1 MAPPI
6 PGLRKPVQV
15 PTRTAGD
22 ALIGIL
28 AIMALAALTIGVPIA
43 LITIIGLPVPH
54 GTASLS
60 VLTHQL
66 GIPSILRVLSVV
78 IWLAWL
84 QLVWC
89 VIAEIKAAVRNVGL
103 PAQVPLAG
111 ATQSAAHRLVTA
123 ALLLFT
129 AGAALSPAFA
139 HSGPP
144 RPSHTVSSVM
154 PGTRATQGP
163 QSTAPQPAAPP
174 TVAQSP
180 GAAKVYVVKPPD
192 GRYHESLW
200 EIAENHLGDGRR
212 YPEIYAM
219 NKDRI
224 QPDGSQLTIASLIR
238 PGWTLRMPQDAYG
251 PGIETMTPDSA
262 ATPGTAT
269 PGTAAPG
276 STTSGTIA
284 PGSTTS
290 GTVAPGT
297 VTPGTATPATVTP
310 GTVTPG
316 TPGEAA
322 QAPAAGNAAAGKAAA
337 GKAAAGKAA
346 AGNAA
351 AANAAAGNSGAGNSG
366 AVPANAE
373 PGTSGSGSSATGA
386 AAASPVRSGDNALA
400 APGQRA
406 PDPLPYPYEL
416 SAASL
421 LAAGV
426 LAALGR
432 RRREQLW
439 RRAFGQRIAVPDGPA
454 AMAENALRFG
464 ADEPSVRLL
473 DIGLRQLSQAL
484 ASQDKGLPT
493 VFAAHIGAENLDLWV
508 APADPSP
515 PAPWT
520 AADGGAVWRLPLDAT
535 GGPGLDGASGA
546 LAPYP
551 GLVSIGTN
559 ETGRILVDLE
569 VAHGLI
575 AVRGPHRPVQA
586 ALAAL
591 AVELAT
597 NRWSDQMRIT
607 LVGFGEE
614 LTMIAPERVTAVAT
628 LDEALPALQ
637 ARAAEVE
644 QALAE
649 SGRDSVLTGRSRTTD
664 AQAWAPHYLIMAVPP
679 TPTQRERLLTLARTR
694 HRSALGFVVAGDI
707 RGATW
712 TWEVTGQGRLRADVL
727 GFDLAA
733 QLLPAS
739 QYGAVADLFRTATRA
754 GGVDLNGPDDDGA
767 PSAQLVP
774 GSRMPVEI
782 GLLGPL
788 TIEAPGP
795 VDAPRQA
802 LSTELVAYLA
812 THPGGV
818 HPNVLTGAIW
828 PRGVPS
834 EVRDAAL
841 ARVQAWLGP
850 DDVGRPNLTA
860 DAGGRLR
867 LGSQV
872 RVDWLVFRALL
883 AQAGHAAENGCTD
896 EEAAALDRAL
906 GLVRGQLLDGRDPSR
921 YAWLAADS
929 FTCEA
934 TAQIADAAH
943 RLSALRLIAGDA
955 EGAMAAARAG
965 LRLAFNDEMLWRGLL
980 LGASATGQEHV
991 LRAVVGEVSA
1001 RAELD
1006 EVMPR
1011 MAPETE
1017 ALIDELLPSWR
1028 TSAA

>member
-22 ALIGIL
+22 VLIGIL
-28 AIMALAALTIGVPIA
+28 AIMALAVLTIGVPIA
-43 LITIIGLPVPH
+43 LITVIGLPVPD
-54 GTASLS
+54 GTAGLS

-66 GIPSILRVLSVV
+66 DTPSILRVLSIV

-89 VIAEIKAAVRNVGL
+89 VIVEIKAAVRNVGL

-154 PGTRATQGP
+154 PGTRGTQGP
-163 QSTAPQPAAPP
+163 QSTAPQPVAPP

-180 GAAKVYVVKPPD
+180 SAAKVYVVKPPD

-251 PGIETMTPDSA
+251 PGIENMTPDSA
-262 ATPGTAT
+262 ATPA
-269 PGTAAPG
+269 TAAPG
-276 STTSGTIA
+276 SAA
-284 PGSTTS
+284 PGSA
-290 GTVAPGT
+290 APG
-297 VTPGTATPATVTP
+297 AVTP

-316 TPGEAA
+316 DAA
-322 QAPAAGNAAAGKAAA
+322 QAPGAGNAAAG
-337 GKAAAGKAA
+337 
-346 AGNAA
+346 NT
-351 AANAAAGNSGAGNSG
+351 G
-366 AVPANAE
+366 AVPGGA

-386 AAASPVRSGDNALA
+386 AAARPVRSGDNALA
-400 APGQRA
+400 APGQQA

-484 ASQDKGLPT
+484 ASQDKVLPT

-664 AQAWAPHYLIMAVPP
+664 AQTWAPHYLIMAVAP

-754 GGVDLNGPDDDGA
+754 GGVDLDGPDDDGA

-795 VDAPRQA
+795 VDGPRQA
-802 LSTELVAYLA
+802 LSTELVGYLA
-812 THPGGV
+812 THPAGV

-828 PRGVPS
+828 PRGVPP

-841 ARVQAWLGP
+841 ARVQAWLGT
-850 DDVGRPNLTA
+850 DDVGRPNLTT

-867 LGSQV
+867 LGPQV

-883 AQAGHAAENGCTD
+883 AQAGHAAQSDRTD
-896 EEAAALDRAL
+896 EETAALDRAL
-906 GLVRGQLLDGRDPSR
+906 GLVRGQLLDDRDPSR
-921 YAWLAADS
+921 YAWLGTDS
-929 FTCEA
+929 FTYEA

-943 RLSALRLIAGDA
+943 RLSALRLMAGDA
-955 EGAMAAARAG
+955 EGAMTAARAG

-1028 TSAA
+1028 TPAA

>member
-6 PGLRKPVQV
+6 PGLRKPVRV

-22 ALIGIL
+22 VLVGIL
-28 AIMALAALTIGVPIA
+28 AIMALAGLTIGVPIA
-43 LITIIGLPVPH
+43 LVTVIGLPWPH
-54 GTASLS
+54 TMPGLS

-66 GIPSILRVLSVV
+66 DLPSILRVLSIV

-89 VIAEIKAAVRNVGL
+89 VIVEIKAAVRNVGL
-103 PAQVPLAG
+103 PSQVPLAG

-139 HSGPP
+139 HGGPP
-144 RPSHTVSSVM
+144 RVSHTVSSVQ
-154 PGTRATQGP
+154 PGARSGQPGP
-163 QSTAPQPAAPP
+163 QTTPPQPVRAP
-174 TVAQSP
+174 TVAEAP
-180 GAAKVYVVKPPD
+180 GGSKVYIVKPPE

-212 YPEIYAM
+212 YAEIYEL
-219 NKDRI
+219 NKDRV
-224 QPDGSQLTIASLIR
+224 QPDGAQLTIASLIR
-238 PGWTLRMPQDAYG
+238 PGWILHMPRDAYG
-251 PGIETMTPDSA
+251 PGIES
-262 ATPGTAT
+262 
-269 PGTAAPG
+269 
-276 STTSGTIA
+276 
-284 PGSTTS
+284 
-290 GTVAPGT
+290 
-297 VTPGTATPATVTP
+297 
-310 GTVTPG
+310 
-316 TPGEAA
+316 EAA
-322 QAPAAGNAAAGKAAA
+322 AANAGHPGPAARGVPGGAADQAPAAGM
-337 GKAAAGKAA
+337 
-346 AGNAA
+346 
-351 AANAAAGNSGAGNSG
+351 
-366 AVPANAE
+366 PAT
-373 PGTSGSGSSATGA
+373 GTPAPIATGGSATGGSA
-386 AAASPVRSGDNALA
+386 PEAQPLAGSVRQGEKDLA
-400 APGQRA
+400 AQGA
-406 PDPLPYPYEL
+406 DTSGPLPYPCEL

-421 LAAGV
+421 LAAGL

-439 RRAFGQRIAVPDGPA
+439 RRAFGQRIAAPDGAP
-454 AMAENALRFG
+454 AMAESALRIG

-473 DIGLRQLSQAL
+473 DVGLRQLSQAL
-484 ASQDKGLPT
+484 ASQDKALPT

-508 APADPSP
+508 APADPGP

-520 AADGGAVWRLPLDAT
+520 AADGGAVWRLPLAVVT
-535 GGPGLDGASGA
+535 EAALDGANRV

-569 VAHGLI
+569 VAHGLV
-575 AVRGPHRPVQA
+575 AVRGPHRTVQA

-597 NRWSDQMRIT
+597 SRWSDQMRIT

-614 LTMIAPERVTAVAT
+614 LAMVAPDRVTAVAT
-628 LDEALPALQ
+628 LDEALPELQ
-637 ARAAEVE
+637 ARVAEVE

-649 SGRDSVLTGRSRTTD
+649 TGRDSVLTGRSQTAD
-664 AQAWAPHYLIMAVPP
+664 AQTWAPHYLIMATPP
-679 TPTQRERLLTLARTR
+679 TPTQRERLLTLARSR
-694 HRSALGFVVAGDI
+694 HRTALGFVVAGDI

-712 TWEVTGQGRLRADVL
+712 TWEVTEDGRLKADVL
-727 GFDLAA
+727 GFDLTA
-733 QLLPAS
+733 QLLPAD
-739 QYGAVADLFRTATRA
+739 QYGAVVELFRLAA
-754 GGVDLNGPDDDGA
+754 QDHGVELTDPSDDGA
-767 PSAQLVP
+767 PAAQLVP
-774 GSRMPVEI
+774 GIRMPVEI
-782 GLLGPL
+782 GLLGPV

-795 VDAPRQA
+795 VDGPRRA
-802 LSTELVAYLA
+802 LSTNLVVYLA

-828 PRGVPS
+828 PRGVTS

-850 DDVGRPNLTA
+850 DDMGRPNLAT
-860 DAGGRLR
+860 DASGRLR

-883 AQAGHAAENGCTD
+883 AQAGHAAERGDTD
-896 EEAAALDRAL
+896 EEAATLDRAL
-906 GLVRGQLLDGRDPSR
+906 GLVRGQILDGRDPSR
-921 YAWLAADS
+921 YAWLGTDS
-929 FTCEA
+929 FEYEA
-934 TAQIADAAH
+934 TALIADAAH
-943 RLSALRLIAGDA
+943 RLSALRLMAGDA

-991 LRAVVGEVSA
+991 VRAVVGEVSA
-1001 RAELD
+1001 RAQLD

>member
-22 ALIGIL
+22 VLIGIL
-28 AIMALAALTIGVPIA
+28 AIMALAVLTIGVPIG
-43 LITIIGLPVPH
+43 LITVIGLPVPH
-54 GTASLS
+54 GTAGLS

-66 GIPSILRVLSVV
+66 DIPSILRVLSIV

-89 VIAEIKAAVRNVGL
+89 VIVEIKAAVRNVGL

-154 PGTRATQGP
+154 PGTRGTQGP
-163 QSTAPQPAAPP
+163 QSTAPQPVAPP

-180 GAAKVYVVKPPD
+180 SAEKVYVVKPPD

-219 NKDRI
+219 NKDRM

-238 PGWTLRMPQDAYG
+238 PGWILRMPQDAYG
-251 PGIETMTPDSA
+251 PGIETVTPDSA
-262 ATPGTAT
+262 AP
-269 PGTAAPG
+269 
-276 STTSGTIA
+276 
-284 PGSTTS
+284 
-290 GTVAPGT
+290 
-297 VTPGTATPATVTP
+297 
-310 GTVTPG
+310 
-316 TPGEAA
+316 
-322 QAPAAGNAAAGKAAA
+322 APAAGNTAAGHGTPPRGNTAA
-337 GKAAAGKAA
+337 GTPA
-346 AGNAA
+346 AGNTA
-351 AANAAAGNSGAGNSG
+351 
-366 AVPANAE
+366 AVPGGAA
-373 PGTSGSGSSATGA
+373 PGASGSGSSGTGA

-400 APGQRA
+400 APGQQA

-473 DIGLRQLSQAL
+473 DVGLRQLSQAL
-484 ASQDKGLPT
+484 ASQDKALPT

-664 AQAWAPHYLIMAVPP
+664 AQTWAPHYLIMAVPP

-841 ARVQAWLGP
+841 ARVQAWLGT
-850 DDVGRPNLTA
+850 DDVGRPNLTT

-883 AQAGHAAENGCTD
+883 AQAGHAAESGRTD

-906 GLVRGQLLDGRDPSR
+906 GLVRGQLLDGRDPGR

-929 FTCEA
+929 FELRGDRADRRRRAPAVGAAADGRRRGGRHGGQRRRLYRPCRDQRQRIPRTRARQEA
-934 TAQIADAAH
+934 RQRRDHLGPGHRRRFRAHHSRRRFQPAHRSGRFNRLLEPHRQRRAPLPSGNVDLPSAHHRGRRRAVASCNEVDAAFHGLERVPTDWDRH
-943 RLSALRLIAGDA
+943 RADRRSPSGSLP
-955 EGAMAAARAG
+955 ARC
-965 LRLAFNDEMLWRGLL
+965 L
-980 LGASATGQEHV
+980 TY
-991 LRAVVGEVSA
+991 
-1001 RAELD
+1001 
-1006 EVMPR
+1006 
-1011 MAPETE
+1011 
-1017 ALIDELLPSWR
+1017 
-1028 TSAA
+1028 

>member
-15 PTRTAGD
+15 PARTAGD
-22 ALIGIL
+22 VLVGIL
-28 AIMALAALTIGVPIA
+28 AIIALAALTIGVPIA
-43 LITIIGLPVPH
+43 LVTVIGLPWPH
-54 GTASLS
+54 ATPGLS

-66 GIPSILRVLSVV
+66 DIPSILRVLSIV

-89 VIAEIKAAVRNVGL
+89 VIVEIKAAIRNVGL
-103 PAQVPLAG
+103 PSQVPLAG

-139 HSGPP
+139 HGGPP
-144 RPSHTVSSVM
+144 RVSHTVSSVQ
-154 PGTRATQGP
+154 PGARGGPPGP
-163 QSTAPQPAAPP
+163 QTTPPQPVRAPA
-174 TVAQSP
+174 VAEAP
-180 GAAKVYVVKPPD
+180 GGSKVYIVKPPE

-212 YPEIYAM
+212 YAEIYEL
-219 NKDRI
+219 NKDRV
-224 QPDGSQLTIASLIR
+224 QPDGAQLTIASLIR
-238 PGWTLRMPQDAYG
+238 PGWILHMPRDAYG
-251 PGIETMTPDSA
+251 PGIETASE
-262 ATPGTAT
+262 
-269 PGTAAPG
+269 TAASAGHPG
-276 STTSGTIA
+276 PAA
-284 PGSTTS
+284 PS
-290 GTVAPGT
+290 VPG
-297 VTPGTATPATVTP
+297 G
-310 GTVTPG
+310 
-316 TPGEAA
+316 AA
-322 QAPAAGNAAAGKAAA
+322 DQAPAAGL
-337 GKAAAGKAA
+337 
-346 AGNAA
+346 
-351 AANAAAGNSGAGNSG
+351 
-366 AVPANAE
+366 PATGPPAPLA
-373 PGTSGSGSSATGA
+373 PGGSATGGSA
-386 AAASPVRSGDNALA
+386 PEAQPVAGSVRPGEKDLA
-400 APGQRA
+400 APGA
-406 PDPLPYPYEL
+406 DTPGPLPYPYEL

-421 LAAGV
+421 LAAGL

-439 RRAFGQRIAVPDGPA
+439 RRAFGQRVAAPDGA
-454 AMAENALRFG
+454 AALAESALRIG

-473 DIGLRQLSQAL
+473 DVGLRQLSQAL
-484 ASQDKGLPT
+484 ASQDKALPT

-508 APADPSP
+508 APADPGP

-520 AADGGAVWRLPLDAT
+520 AADGGAVWRLPLAAVT
-535 GGPGLDGASGA
+535 EAALDGASRV

-569 VAHGLI
+569 VAHGLV
-575 AVRGPHRPVQA
+575 AVRGPHRTVQA

-597 NRWSDQMRIT
+597 SRWSDQMRIT

-614 LTMIAPERVTAVAT
+614 LAMVAPDRVTAVAT
-628 LDEALPALQ
+628 LDEALPELQ
-637 ARAAEVE
+637 ARVAEVE

-649 SGRDSVLTGRSRTTD
+649 TGRDSVLTGRSQTAD
-664 AQAWAPHYLIMAVPP
+664 AQTWAPHYLIMATAP
-679 TPTQRERLLTLARTR
+679 TPTQRERLLTLARSR
-694 HRSALGFVVAGDI
+694 HRTALGFVVAGDI

-712 TWEVTGQGRLRADVL
+712 TWEVTEDGRLKADVL
-727 GFDLAA
+727 GFDLTA
-733 QLLPAS
+733 QLLPAD
-739 QYGAVADLFRTATRA
+739 QYGAVVELFRLAA
-754 GGVDLNGPDDDGA
+754 QDHGVDLTDPSDDGA
-767 PSAQLVP
+767 PAAQLVP
-774 GSRMPVEI
+774 GVRMPVEI
-782 GLLGPL
+782 GLLGPV

-795 VDAPRQA
+795 VDGPRQA
-802 LSTELVAYLA
+802 LSTDLVVYLA

-828 PRGVPS
+828 PRGVTS

-850 DDVGRPNLTA
+850 DDMGRPNLAT

-883 AQAGHAAENGCTD
+883 AQAGHAAERGDTD
-896 EEAAALDRAL
+896 EEAATLDRAL
-906 GLVRGQLLDGRDPSR
+906 GLVRGQILDGRDPSR
-921 YAWLAADS
+921 YAWLGTDS
-929 FTCEA
+929 FEYEA
-934 TAQIADAAH
+934 TAMIADAAH
-943 RLSALRLIAGDA
+943 RLSALRLMAGDA

-1001 RAELD
+1001 RAQLD

>member
-6 PGLRKPVQV
+6 PGLRRPVQV

-22 ALIGIL
+22 VVVGVL
-28 AIMALAALTIGVPIA
+28 AIAALAALTIGVPIA
-43 LITIIGLPVPH
+43 LITVIGLPLPH
-54 GTASLS
+54 ATPGLS
-60 VLTHQL
+60 VLTHQ
-66 GIPSILRVLSVV
+66 IDMPSILRVLSVV

-89 VIAEIKAAVRNVGL
+89 VIVEIQAAVRNVGV
-103 PAQVPLAG
+103 PRQVPLAG

-139 HSGPP
+139 HASTP
-144 RPSHTVSSVM
+144 RAQHSVGSVLPSARGSVQ
-154 PGTRATQGP
+154 PGAQ
-163 QSTAPQPAAPP
+163 TASPEQAAQPAIAQAPN
-174 TVAQSP
+174 VE
-180 GAAKVYVVKPPD
+180 KVYVVKPPA

-212 YPEIYAM
+212 YREIFEM
-219 NKDRI
+219 NSGRV
-224 QPDGSQLTIASLIR
+224 QPDGTKLTIASLIR
-238 PGWTLRMPQDAYG
+238 PGWTLRMPRDAYG
-251 PGIETMTPDSA
+251 PGIEIVTQQASGAAAGLQQDGGAGGAGA
-262 ATPGTAT
+262 AT
-269 PGTAAPG
+269 
-276 STTSGTIA
+276 
-284 PGSTTS
+284 
-290 GTVAPGT
+290 
-297 VTPGTATPATVTP
+297 
-310 GTVTPG
+310 G
-316 TPGEAA
+316 TPGAGAGATNESVR
-322 QAPAAGNAAAGKAAA
+322 AGNG
-337 GKAAAGKAA
+337 
-346 AGNAA
+346 
-351 AANAAAGNSGAGNSG
+351 
-366 AVPANAE
+366 
-373 PGTSGSGSSATGA
+373 
-386 AAASPVRSGDNALA
+386 ALA
-400 APGQRA
+400 APSQPG
-406 PDPLPYPYEL
+406 PGTPVFPYEL

-439 RRAFGQRIAVPDGPA
+439 RRAFGQRIAAPEGEA
-454 AMAENALRFG
+454 AVAESALRIG

-473 DIGLRQLSQAL
+473 DLGLRPLSRAL
-484 ASQDKGLPT
+484 AAGDKPLPT
-493 VFAAHIGAENLDLWV
+493 VFAAHIGPENLDLWV
-508 APADPSP
+508 APADPDP
-515 PAPWT
+515 PGPWT
-520 AADGGAVWRLPLDAT
+520 AADGGQVWRLPLAAVARLDLDAS
-535 GGPGLDGASGA
+535 SGV

-597 NRWSDQMRIT
+597 NRWSDRMQVT

-614 LTMIAPERVTAVAT
+614 LVMLAPERVTAVAT
-628 LDEALPALQ
+628 LDEALPAME

-644 QALAE
+644 QALTSAG
-649 SGRDSVLTGRSRTTD
+649 SDSVLTGRSRTAD
-664 AQAWAPHYLIMAVPP
+664 ADAWAPHYLIMAVPP
-679 TPTQRERLLTLARTR
+679 TPTQRERLLALARAR
-694 HRSALGFVVAGDI
+694 HRTAAGYVIAGDI

-712 TWEVTGQGRLRADVL
+712 TWEVTEEGRLRADVL
-727 GFDLAA
+727 GFDLKAE
-733 QLLPAS
+733 LLPAG
-739 QYGAVADLFRTATRA
+739 QYRAIVELFRSAT
-754 GGVDLNGPDDDGA
+754 GGASVPLPDPAADAA
-767 PSAQLVP
+767 PDAQLVP

-782 GLLGPL
+782 GLLGPVQVH
-788 TIEAPGP
+788 APGP
-795 VDAPRQA
+795 VEPGRQA
-802 LSTELVAYLA
+802 LATELIVYLA

-828 PRGVPS
+828 PRGIQP
-834 EVRDAAL
+834 EVRDATL
-841 ARVQAWLGP
+841 ARVQAWLGT
-850 DDVGRPNLTA
+850 DDVGRPNLTT

-883 AQAGHAAENGCTD
+883 AQAGHAAEGGNAA
-896 EEAAALDRAL
+896 EEAAALERAL
-906 GLVRGQLLDGRDPSR
+906 GLVRGQLLDGRDPGR
-921 YAWLAADS
+921 YAWLATDS
-929 FTCEA
+929 FEYEA
-934 TAQIADAAH
+934 TALIADAAH
-943 RLSALRLIAGDA
+943 RLSGLRLVAGDA
-955 EGAMAAARAG
+955 QGAMDAARAG

-980 LGASATGQEHV
+980 LGAAATGQEHV

-1001 RAELD
+1001 RAALD

>member
-22 ALIGIL
+22 VLIGTL
-28 AIMALAALTIGVPIA
+28 AIMALAVLTIGVPIG
-43 LITIIGLPVPH
+43 LITVIGLPVPH
-54 GTASLS
+54 GTAGLS
-60 VLTHQL
+60 VLTHQI
-66 GIPSILRVLSVV
+66 GIPSILRVLSIV

-89 VIAEIKAAVRNVGL
+89 VIVEIRAAVRNVGL

-139 HSGPP
+139 HARPP

-154 PGTRATQGP
+154 PGTRGTQGP
-163 QSTAPQPAAPP
+163 QPAAPQPVAPP

-180 GAAKVYVVKPPD
+180 GAQKVYVVKPPD

-200 EIAENHLGDGRR
+200 EIAQNHLGDGRR

-219 NKDRI
+219 NKDRM
-224 QPDGSQLTIASLIR
+224 QPDGSKLTIASLIR
-238 PGWTLRMPQDAYG
+238 PGWILRMPQDAYG
-251 PGIETMTPDSA
+251 PGIETVTPDSA
-262 ATPGTAT
+262 AAAGQSASRTGAATSHGPEATAEAGTAM
-269 PGTAAPG
+269 
-276 STTSGTIA
+276 
-284 PGSTTS
+284 
-290 GTVAPGT
+290 PGT
-297 VTPGTATPATVTP
+297 VTPGDA
-310 GTVTPG
+310 
-316 TPGEAA
+316 
-322 QAPAAGNAAAGKAAA
+322 APAP
-337 GKAAAGKAA
+337 
-346 AGNAA
+346 
-351 AANAAAGNSGAGNSG
+351 GAGNTGVVPGG
-366 AVPANAE
+366 AA
-373 PGTSGSGSSATGA
+373 PGSSGSGSSGSGA
-386 AAASPVRSGDNALA
+386 AAARPVRPGDNALA
-400 APGQRA
+400 APGQQT
-406 PDPLPYPYEL
+406 PDPLPYPHEL

-454 AMAENALRFG
+454 AIAENALRFG
-464 ADEPSVRLL
+464 ADEPSARLL

-484 ASQDKGLPT
+484 ASQDKALPT

-520 AADGGAVWRLPLDAT
+520 AADGGAVWRLPLGAT
-535 GGPGLDGASGA
+535 AGPGLDGASGA

-614 LTMIAPERVTAVAT
+614 LTMIAPDRVTAVAA

-664 AQAWAPHYLIMAVPP
+664 APTWAPHYLIMAVPP

-712 TWEVTGQGRLRADVL
+712 TWEVTDQGRLRADVL

-733 QLLPAS
+733 QLLPAG
-739 QYGAVADLFRTATRA
+739 QYGAIADLFRTAARA

-795 VDAPRQA
+795 VDGPRQA

-841 ARVQAWLGP
+841 ARVQAWLGS
-850 DDVGRPNLTA
+850 DDVGRPNLTT

-872 RVDWLVFRALL
+872 RVDWLVLRALL
-883 AQAGHAAENGCTD
+883 AQAGHAAEGGRTD

-906 GLVRGQLLDGRDPSR
+906 GLVRGQLLDGRDPGR
-921 YAWLAADS
+921 YAWVGADS
-929 FTCEA
+929 FEYEA

-980 LGASATGQEHV
+980 LGASATGEEHV

>member
-22 ALIGIL
+22 VLVGIL
-28 AIMALAALTIGVPIA
+28 AIIALAALTIGVPIA
-43 LITIIGLPVPH
+43 LVTVIGLPWPH
-54 GTASLS
+54 ATPGLS

-66 GIPSILRVLSVV
+66 DIPSILRVLSIV

-89 VIAEIKAAVRNVGL
+89 VIVEIKAAIRNVGL
-103 PAQVPLAG
+103 PSQVPLAG

-139 HSGPP
+139 HGGPP
-144 RPSHTVSSVM
+144 RVSHTVSSVQ
-154 PGTRATQGP
+154 PGARGGQPGP
-163 QSTAPQPAAPP
+163 RTTPPQPVRAP
-174 TVAQSP
+174 TVAEAP
-180 GAAKVYVVKPPD
+180 GGSKVYIVKPPE

-212 YPEIYAM
+212 YAEIYEL
-219 NKDRI
+219 NKDRV
-224 QPDGSQLTIASLIR
+224 QPDGAQLTIASLIR
-238 PGWTLRMPQDAYG
+238 PGWILHMPGDAYG
-251 PGIETMTPDSA
+251 PGIETA
-262 ATPGTAT
+262 ASDGHPG
-269 PGTAAPG
+269 PAAPSVRG
-276 STTSGTIA
+276 G
-284 PGSTTS
+284 
-290 GTVAPGT
+290 
-297 VTPGTATPATVTP
+297 
-310 GTVTPG
+310 
-316 TPGEAA
+316 AA
-322 QAPAAGNAAAGKAAA
+322 DQAPAAAMPATGTPAPLATGGSAPEAQPIAGSVRAGEKDLAAQ
-337 GKAAAGKAA
+337 
-346 AGNAA
+346 
-351 AANAAAGNSGAGNSG
+351 GAD
-366 AVPANAE
+366 
-373 PGTSGSGSSATGA
+373 TSG
-386 AAASPVRSGDNALA
+386 
-400 APGQRA
+400 
-406 PDPLPYPYEL
+406 PLPYPYEL

-421 LAAGV
+421 LAAGL

-439 RRAFGQRIAVPDGPA
+439 RRAFGQRVAAPDGAA
-454 AMAENALRFG
+454 AMAESALRIG

-473 DIGLRQLSQAL
+473 DVGLRQLSQAL
-484 ASQDKGLPT
+484 ASQDKALPT

-508 APADPSP
+508 APADPGP

-520 AADGGAVWRLPLDAT
+520 AADGGAVWRLPLAAVT
-535 GGPGLDGASGA
+535 EAALDGANRV

-569 VAHGLI
+569 VAHGLV
-575 AVRGPHRPVQA
+575 AVRGPHRMVQA

-597 NRWSDQMRIT
+597 SRWSDQMRIT

-614 LTMIAPERVTAVAT
+614 LAMVAPDRVTAVAT
-628 LDEALPALQ
+628 LDEALPELQ
-637 ARAAEVE
+637 ARVAEVE

-649 SGRDSVLTGRSRTTD
+649 TGRDSVLTGRSQTAD
-664 AQAWAPHYLIMAVPP
+664 AQTWAPHYLIMATPP
-679 TPTQRERLLTLARTR
+679 TPTQRERLLTLARSR
-694 HRSALGFVVAGDI
+694 HRTALGFVVAGDI

-712 TWEVTGQGRLRADVL
+712 TWEVTEDGRLKADVL
-727 GFDLAA
+727 GFDLTA
-733 QLLPAS
+733 QLLPAD
-739 QYGAVADLFRTATRA
+739 QYGAVVELFRLAA
-754 GGVDLNGPDDDGA
+754 QDHGVDLTDPSDDGA
-767 PSAQLVP
+767 PAAQLVP
-774 GSRMPVEI
+774 GVRMPVEI
-782 GLLGPL
+782 GLLGPV

-795 VDAPRQA
+795 VDGPRQA
-802 LSTELVAYLA
+802 LSTDLVVYLA

-828 PRGVPS
+828 PRGVTS
-834 EVRDAAL
+834 GVRDAAL

-850 DDVGRPNLTA
+850 DDMGRPNLVT

-867 LGSQV
+867 LGSHV

-883 AQAGHAAENGCTD
+883 GQAGHAAERGDTD
-896 EEAAALDRAL
+896 EEAATLDRAL
-906 GLVRGQLLDGRDPSR
+906 GLVRGQILDGRDPSR
-921 YAWLAADS
+921 YAWLGTDS
-929 FTCEA
+929 FEYEA
-934 TAQIADAAH
+934 TALIADAAH
-943 RLSALRLIAGDA
+943 RLSALRLMAGDA

-1001 RAELD
+1001 RAQLD

>member
-1 MAPPI
+1 MAPPV

-22 ALIGIL
+22 VVTGIL
-28 AIMALAALTIGVPIA
+28 AIMALAVLTVGVPIG
-43 LITIIGLPVPH
+43 LITVIGLPVPH
-54 GTASLS
+54 GAVGPSA
-60 VLTHQL
+60 LTHQL
-66 GIPSILRVLSVV
+66 SVPSILRVLSIV

-89 VIAEIKAAVRNVGL
+89 VIVEIRAAVRNVGL

-139 HSGPP
+139 HAGPP

-154 PGTRATQGP
+154 PGTQGP
-163 QSTAPQPAAPP
+163 QSTAPQPVAPP

-180 GAAKVYVVKPPD
+180 GAEKVYVVKPPD

-219 NKDRI
+219 NKDRT
-224 QPDGSQLTIASLIR
+224 QPDGSRLTIASLIR
-238 PGWTLRMPQDAYG
+238 PGWILRMPQDAYG
-251 PGIETMTPDSA
+251 PGIETVS
-262 ATPGTAT
+262 PG
-269 PGTAAPG
+269 GAAP
-276 STTSGTIA
+276 
-284 PGSTTS
+284 
-290 GTVAPGT
+290 
-297 VTPGTATPATVTP
+297 
-310 GTVTPG
+310 
-316 TPGEAA
+316 
-322 QAPAAGNAAAGKAAA
+322 AGQAAAGGTASQGRGAAA
-337 GKAAAGKAA
+337 EAGTTTPDAVSPHTGIPGGAA
-346 AGNAA
+346 
-351 AANAAAGNSGAGNSG
+351 
-366 AVPANAE
+366 PA
-373 PGTSGSGSSATGA
+373 GTSGPGSPASGEAIA
-386 AAASPVRSGDNALA
+386 PPVRAGGHALA
-400 APGQRA
+400 APGQQA

-454 AMAENALRFG
+454 AMADSALRFA

-473 DIGLRQLSQAL
+473 DVGLRQLSQAL
-484 ASQDKGLPT
+484 AGQDTALPT

-520 AADGGAVWRLPLDAT
+520 AADGGAVWRLPLDAVS
-535 GGPGLDGASGA
+535 GPGLDGASGA

-597 NRWSDQMRIT
+597 SRWSDRMRIT
-607 LVGFGEE
+607 LVGFGAE

-649 SGRDSVLTGRSRTTD
+649 SGRDSVLTGRSRTAD
-664 AQAWAPHYLIMAVPP
+664 AQTWAPHYLIMAVPP

-712 TWEVTGQGRLRADVL
+712 TWEVTDQGRLRADVL

-739 QYGAVADLFRTATRA
+739 QYRAVADLFRTAARA
-754 GGVDLNGPDDDGA
+754 DGVDLPGPDDDGA
-767 PSAQLVP
+767 PPAQLVP
-774 GSRMPVEI
+774 GSRMAVEI

-795 VDAPRQA
+795 VDGPRQA
-802 LSTELVAYLA
+802 LSAELVAYLA

-818 HPNVLTGAIW
+818 HPTVLTGAIW

-841 ARVQAWLGP
+841 ARVQAWLGT
-850 DDVGRPNLTA
+850 DDVGRPSMTT

-883 AQAGHAAENGCTD
+883 AQARRAAESGRTG
-896 EEAAALDRAL
+896 EEAAALERAL
-906 GLVRGQLLDGRDPSR
+906 GLVRGQLLDGRDSGR
-921 YAWLAADS
+921 YAWLGADS
-929 FTCEA
+929 FGYEV
-934 TAQIADAAH
+934 TAQVADAAH
-943 RLSALRLIAGDA
+943 RLSALRLMAGDA

-965 LRLAFNDEMLWRGLL
+965 LRLAFDDEMLWRGLL

>member
-22 ALIGIL
+22 VLTGIL
-28 AIMALAALTIGVPIA
+28 AIMALAVLIIGVPIG
-43 LITIIGLPVPH
+43 LITVIGLPVPH
-54 GTASLS
+54 GTAGLS

-66 GIPSILRVLSVV
+66 DIPSILRVLSIV

-89 VIAEIKAAVRNVGL
+89 VIVEIKAAVRNVGL

-123 ALLLFT
+123 VLLLFT

-154 PGTRATQGP
+154 PGTRGAQGP

-180 GAAKVYVVKPPD
+180 SAAKVYVVKPPD

-219 NKDRI
+219 NKDRT

-251 PGIETMTPDSA
+251 RGIETVAPDSTV
-262 ATPGTAT
+262 TPGAVT
-269 PGTAAPG
+269 PGAVT
-276 STTSGTIA
+276 
-284 PGSTTS
+284 
-290 GTVAPGT
+290 PGT
-297 VTPGTATPATVTP
+297 VTPGTVTPGAVTPGAVTPGAVTPGAVTPGTVTP

-316 TPGEAA
+316 TVTPGDAA
-322 QAPAAGNAAAGKAAA
+322 RAP
-337 GKAAAGKAA
+337 
-346 AGNAA
+346 
-351 AANAAAGNSGAGNSG
+351 
-366 AVPANAE
+366 
-373 PGTSGSGSSATGA
+373 GSGGSATGA

-432 RRREQLW
+432 RRREQMW

-484 ASQDKGLPT
+484 ASQDKVLPT

-664 AQAWAPHYLIMAVPP
+664 APTWAPHYLIMAVPP

-795 VDAPRQA
+795 VDGPRQA

-883 AQAGHAAENGCTD
+883 AQAGHAAENGRTD
-896 EEAAALDRAL
+896 EEAADLDRAL

-921 YAWLAADS
+921 YAWLGTDS

-943 RLSALRLIAGDA
+943 RLSALRLMAGDA

>member
-22 ALIGIL
+22 VLIGIL
-28 AIMALAALTIGVPIA
+28 AIMALAVLTIGVPIA

-66 GIPSILRVLSVV
+66 GITSILRVLSVV

-89 VIAEIKAAVRNVGL
+89 VIVEIKAAVRNVGL

-154 PGTRATQGP
+154 PGTRGTQRP

-251 PGIETMTPDSA
+251 PGIETVTPDSA
-262 ATPGTAT
+262 ATPGSAT

-276 STTSGTIA
+276 SATPGTA
-284 PGSTTS
+284 TPGS
-290 GTVAPGT
+290 VAPGT
-297 VTPGTATPATVTP
+297 VTPGD
-310 GTVTPG
+310 
-316 TPGEAA
+316 AA
-322 QAPAAGNAAAGKAAA
+322 RAPGNAAAG
-337 GKAAAGKAA
+337 
-346 AGNAA
+346 NT
-351 AANAAAGNSGAGNSG
+351 G
-366 AVPANAE
+366 AVPPGAA
-373 PGTSGSGSSATGA
+373 PGTSGSGSSGTGA

-406 PDPLPYPYEL
+406 TDPLPYPYEL

-439 RRAFGQRIAVPDGPA
+439 RRAFGQRIAVPNGPA

-515 PAPWT
+515 PVPWT

-795 VDAPRQA
+795 VDGPRQA

-841 ARVQAWLGP
+841 ARIQAWLGP

-883 AQAGHAAENGCTD
+883 ARAGHAAENGRTD

-921 YAWLAADS
+921 YAWLGTDS

-943 RLSALRLIAGDA
+943 RLSALRLMAGDA
-955 EGAMAAARAG
+955 EGAMTAARAG
-965 LRLAFNDEMLWRGLL
+965 LRLACNDEMLWRGLL